1 MRRHA
6 GAVEPPV
13 TPGAILAIG
22 TACRAEQGVCEME
35 EVRLWKIDRDGSQL
49 PRVERVESVNAVAT
63 EKLLEDL
70 LAHSPEVL
78 MDGLTIIG
86 RQNETAGGPLD
97 LLGVDDDGNL
107 VVFELKRGELTRDAV
122 AQVVDYASWL
132 ASLDSEKLCEHI
144 AETSGRNGTEKIAS
158 FPDWYRENFEGKS
171 VGDIGRPRMV
181 LVGLG
186 ADDKAKRMVEFL
198 AAGNVDISLITF
210 YGFTENGETLLARH
224 VEVEGSATKETNR
237 YRATKAANQ
246 EKFEQRLRQ
255 HGVEEFYSSLL
266 DAFGASLKGKGTAY
280 PNANGH
286 TFYFPDQT
294 ESGAPTTRAYAGFSV
309 PDGKVPR
316 AVLVLHPRA
325 AGQVGAQDLEDLA
338 KMLGAAMS
346 RHASGTVEFSINAT
360 VNAAGIR
367 KAIEN
372 VGAAVVR
379 AWEDRR
385 RATDGSLPQATV
397 A

>member
-1 MRRHA
+1 
-6 GAVEPPV
+6 
-13 TPGAILAIG
+13 
-22 TACRAEQGVCEME
+22 ME
-35 EVRLWKIDRDGSQL
+35 EVRLWKIERHDSPS
-49 PRVERVESVNAVAT
+49 PRVVRVDNVDAVVT
-63 EKLLEDL
+63 EKLLEDV

-78 MDGLTIIG
+78 MEGLTIIG

-97 LLGVDDDGNL
+97 LLGVDDEGNL

-132 ASLDSEKLCEHI
+132 AALDTEKLSEHI
-144 AETSGRNGTEKIAS
+144 AEMSGRNGIEKIES
-158 FPDWYRENFEGKS
+158 FPDWYRENFEGKGM
-171 VGDIGRPRMV
+171 GDLGRPRMV

-186 ADDKAKRMVEFL
+186 ADEKAKRMVEFL
-198 AAGNVDISLITF
+198 AAANVDISLITF

-224 VEVEGSATKETNR
+224 VEVEANATKETNR

-255 HGVEEFYSSLL
+255 QGVKEFYGKLL
-266 DAFGASLKGKGTAY
+266 EAFGGSLKGKGTAY

-294 ESGAPTTRAYAGFSV
+294 DSGTPTTRAYAGFSV
-309 PDGKVPR
+309 PDGNGPR
-316 AVLVLHPRA
+316 AMLVLQPRA
-325 AGQVGAQDLEDLA
+325 ASQIGGQDLENLA
-338 KMLGAAMS
+338 KVLGVAVS
-346 RHASGTVEFSINAT
+346 RHSSGTVEFPLDAT
-360 VNAAGIR
+360 MNSA
-367 KAIEN
+367 AIEKVIEK

-385 RATDGSLPQATV
+385 KTADSAAAQPQTA